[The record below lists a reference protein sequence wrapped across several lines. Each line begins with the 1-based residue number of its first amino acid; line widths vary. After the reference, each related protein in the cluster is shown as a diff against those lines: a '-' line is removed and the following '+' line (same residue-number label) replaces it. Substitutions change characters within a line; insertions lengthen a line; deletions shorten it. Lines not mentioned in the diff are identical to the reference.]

1 MAAVQETD
9 ASEAQLADI
18 ATLGDLWRPLGRGVS
33 LETRPRAE
41 QSIGVRVALHMGRRS
56 SHPSSGLA
64 GAAAITLG
72 LYVGV
77 GGCFAAGLYWLLQ
90 PRVIANP
97 GLAAY
102 KPPPKTMVTYAGSPG
117 AWTPPPPT
125 VVAATTDGDVV
136 EITAAA
142 PKTEAAKRQAVAS
155 PRARRPRPQRRDPM
169 RDYAYQAFGFRP
181 WF

>member
-1 MAAVQETD
+1 MQETD
-9 ASEAQLADI
+9 ANEPQLADT
-18 ATLGDLWRPLGRGVS
+18 ATSWRPLARGVS
-33 LETRPRAE
+33 LERRPRAE
-41 QSIGVRVALHMGRRS
+41 QSIGLRVALRMGRRS

-77 GGCFAAGLYWLLQ
+77 GTCFAAGLYWLLQ

-102 KPPPKTMVTYAGSPG
+102 KPPPKTVLTYAGSPG
-117 AWTPPPPT
+117 AWTPPPPA
-125 VVAATTDGDVV
+125 VVAATADADVV
-136 EITAAA
+136 EITAAV
-142 PKTEAAKRQAVAS
+142 PKTAASKRQAVAS
-155 PRARRPRPQRRDPM
+155 PRARRPSPQRRDPM
-169 RDYAYQAFGFRP
+169 RDYAYQPFGFRP